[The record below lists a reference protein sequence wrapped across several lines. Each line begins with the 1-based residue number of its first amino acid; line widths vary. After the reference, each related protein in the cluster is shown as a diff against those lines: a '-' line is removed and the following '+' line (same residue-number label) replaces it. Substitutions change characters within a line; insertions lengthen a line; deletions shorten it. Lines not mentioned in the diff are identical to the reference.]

1 MMKTQTVQKTV
12 KRPTHVINAEGMV
25 LGRLA
30 GQVVKLLL
38 GKHKVSYSIHQDS
51 GDFVKVENVEK
62 MKVTGNTKLTDKEYL
77 HYSQYPGGLK
87 RSTLINELEK
97 NPARVLRRAVAR
109 MLPRNR
115 TRMPRMHR
123 LTIVGEKAN
132 KRLW

>member
-1 MMKTQTVQKTV
+1 MQKTQTVKNPINRETKT
-12 KRPTHVINAEGMV
+12 IDAEGKV

-30 GQVVKLLL
+30 GEIVKLLT

-62 MKVTGNTKLTDKEYL
+62 MRVTGNKMGEKIYQ
-77 HYSQYPGGLK
+77 HYSQYPGGMKSSNL
-87 RSTLINELEK
+87 SVEVEK

-115 TRMPRMHR
+115 TRLPRMHR

>member
-1 MMKTQTVQKTV
+1 MMKTQTVQKKIIRE
-12 KRPTHVINAEGMV
+12 KRVIDADGKV

-30 GQVVKLLL
+30 GEIVKMLM
-38 GKHKVSYSIHQDS
+38 GKNKVTYSMHQDN
-51 GDFVKVENVEK
+51 GDSVVVENIEK
-62 MKVTGNTKLTDKEYL
+62 MKVTGNKLEEKEYQ

-87 RSTLINELEK
+87 RSLLKTEVEK
-97 NPARVLRRAVAR
+97 DPARVLRRAVAR

-115 TRMPRMHR
+115 QRDVRMHR

>member
-1 MMKTQTVQKTV
+1 MTKTQTVQKIV
-12 KRPTHVINAEGMV
+12 KRPTHVIDAEGKV

-30 GQVVKLLL
+30 GEIVKLLL

-51 GDFVKVENVEK
+51 GDFVKIENVEK
-62 MKVTGNTKLTDKEYL
+62 MKVTGNKLDDKVYQ

-87 RSTLINELEK
+87 SSKLGVEVDK
-97 NPARVLRRAVAR
+97 NAARVLRRAVAR

-115 TRMPRMHR
+115 TRMPRMNR